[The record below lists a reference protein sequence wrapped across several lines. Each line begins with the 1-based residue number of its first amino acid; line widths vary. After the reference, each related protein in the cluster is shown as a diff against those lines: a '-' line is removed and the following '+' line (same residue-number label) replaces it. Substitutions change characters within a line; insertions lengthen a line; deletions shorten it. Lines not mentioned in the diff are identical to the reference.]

1 MIMKAPT
8 MTSKDKNDKTKRSRQ
23 FVLNRSQVEK
33 LAKMVAHFH
42 EVEWFT
48 LEEDSSSG
56 IGSTV
61 VVKFNLF
68 NDNDKDIDTTVDI
81 TDVSTW

>member
-1 MIMKAPT
+1 
-8 MTSKDKNDKTKRSRQ
+8 MTKDKKYKPSQ
-23 FVLNRSQVEK
+23 FTLNRVQIEK
-33 LAKMVAHFH
+33 LAKMAAHFK

-48 LEEDSSSG
+48 LEESHSSG
-56 IGSTV
+56 IGPTV

>member
-1 MIMKAPT
+1 M
-8 MTSKDKNDKTKRSRQ
+8 KDKKRKPFEFS
-23 FVLNRSQVEK
+23 LNREQIEK
-33 LAKMVAHFH
+33 LAKIASQFK

-48 LEEDSSSG
+48 LEETMTSG
-56 IGSTV
+56 IGPTV

-68 NDNDKDIDTTVDI
+68 NDSDKDVDTTVDI

>member
-1 MIMKAPT
+1 
-8 MTSKDKNDKTKRSRQ
+8 MTE
-23 FVLNRSQVEK
+23 FALNRKQVGQ
-33 LAKMVAHFH
+33 LAQLAEHFK

-48 LEEDSSSG
+48 LQEESESG

-61 VVKFNLF
+61 TVKFNLF
-68 NDNDKDIDTTVDI
+68 GDEDKDTDTTVNI

>member
-1 MIMKAPT
+1 MKE
-8 MTSKDKNDKTKRSRQ
+8 KKIKERQ
-23 FVLNRSQVEK
+23 PNQFALNRTQIEK
-33 LAKMVAHFH
+33 LAKMAAHFE

-48 LEEDSSSG
+48 LEENLSSG
-56 IGSTV
+56 IGPTV

>member
-1 MIMKAPT
+1 
-8 MTSKDKNDKTKRSRQ
+8 MTKHYQPNT
-23 FVLNRSQVEK
+23 FCLNRSQVEK
-33 LAKMVAHFH
+33 LAKMVDHFK

-48 LEEDSSSG
+48 LEESSTSG
-56 IGSTV
+56 IGPTV

-68 NDNDKDIDTTVDI
+68 GDKVIDTTVDI

>member
-1 MIMKAPT
+1 MKKH
-8 MTSKDKNDKTKRSRQ
+8 SFS
-23 FVLNRSQVEK
+23 LNRLQIEK
-33 LAKMVAHFH
+33 LAKMANHFK

-48 LEEDSSSG
+48 LEEIMTSG
-56 IGSTV
+56 IGPTV

>member
-1 MIMKAPT
+1 MAKAKKSLT
-8 MTSKDKNDKTKRSRQ
+8 GNTFS
-23 FVLNRSQVEK
+23 LNRIQIEK
-33 LAKMVAHFH
+33 LAKMADHFK

-48 LEEDSSSG
+48 LEETNSSG
-56 IGSTV
+56 IGPTV

-68 NDNDKDIDTTVDI
+68 NDNDKDVDTTVDI

>member
-1 MIMKAPT
+1 
-8 MTSKDKNDKTKRSRQ
+8 MTKDKKSKPNQ
-23 FVLNRSQVEK
+23 FALNRGQIEK
-33 LAKMVAHFH
+33 LAKMATHFK
-42 EVEWFT
+42 EVEWFI
-48 LEEDSSSG
+48 LEENNNSG

-68 NDNDKDIDTTVDI
+68 NDTDKDIDTTVDI

>member
-1 MIMKAPT
+1 
-8 MTSKDKNDKTKRSRQ
+8 MTKDKKYQPHQ
-23 FVLNRSQVEK
+23 FALNRKQIEK
-33 LAKMVAHFH
+33 LAKMAEQFQ

-48 LEEDSSSG
+48 LEEDLSSG
-56 IGSTV
+56 IGPTV

-68 NDNDKDIDTTVDI
+68 NDVDKDIDTTVDI

>member
-1 MIMKAPT
+1 MKQVMP
-8 MTSKDKNDKTKRSRQ
+8 KNKTPNQ
-23 FVLNRSQVEK
+23 FALNRTQIEK
-33 LAKMVAHFH
+33 LAKMSAHFK

-48 LEEDSSSG
+48 LEESHSSG
-56 IGSTV
+56 IGPAV

-68 NDNDKDIDTTVDI
+68 NDSDKDVDTTVDI

>member
-1 MIMKAPT
+1 MANEAL
-8 MTSKDKNDKTKRSRQ
+8 S
-23 FVLNRSQVEK
+23 LNRKQIGKLVEIYN
-33 LAKMVAHFH
+33 HFK

-48 LEEDSSSG
+48 FEVDHSSG
-56 IGSTV
+56 IGEGI

-68 NDNDKDIDTTVDI
+68 GDNDKDTDTTVDI

>member
-1 MIMKAPT
+1 MAHSFT
-8 MTSKDKNDKTKRSRQ
+8 
-23 FVLNRSQVEK
+23 LNRTQVEK
-33 LAKMVAHFH
+33 LAKMAEHFK

-48 LEEDSSSG
+48 LEEHITSG
-56 IGSTV
+56 IGPTV

-68 NDNDKDIDTTVDI
+68 NDTDKDIDTTVDI